1 MGEKPLRIRFDQIN
15 GFIKVYDGI
24 RYLVIFDY
32 WSYDENYNR
41 IRFFISEE
49 RGIIDSI
56 NHNFGRI
63 RNDSYNSLPIAKIF
77 TFYNVIILM

>member
-1 MGEKPLRIRFDQIN
+1 MGEKPLRIRFDQID

-41 IRFFISEE
+41 IRCFISEE

-63 RNDSYNSLPIAKIF
+63 RIFSYDSLTIAKIF
-77 TFYNVIILM
+77 AFYNVIILI